1 MLLVFRPTE
10 IKINRQSVFGKVGEI
25 SLSLKRKFAE
35 HDAQG
40 LPWAVDVPI
49 PGKFEK
55 PEAKVQW
62 KGAPPTEV
70 IKSILS
76 TNNFVKIE
84 FTDRIWSVTETQ
96 GLAQDEDFSVRIH
109 GWFKGIPDVQAKE
122 ENWEGETDIAVTF
135 IELTSTKTGLQF
147 AIGVE
152 GVLKDELNLTSQQG
166 V

>member
-10 IKINRQSVFGKVGEI
+10 IKLNGQSIFGKVGEV
-25 SLSLKRKFAE
+25 SLSLKRKFVE
-35 HDAQG
+35 QDAQG
-40 LPWAVDVPI
+40 LPWAVDVPV

-55 PEAKVQW
+55 PEAKIQW
-62 KGAPPTEV
+62 KGAPPTDV

-76 TNNFVKIE
+76 TNNFVKVE
-84 FTDRIWSVTETQ
+84 FTSRIWSVTETQ

-122 ENWEGETDIAVTF
+122 ENWEGETEIAVTF
-135 IELTSTKTGLQF
+135 IELTGTRSGLSF

-152 GVLKDELNLTSQQG
+152 GVLKDELNLTSQG